1 MNSPPTPE
9 EHPSGSPGNQDE
21 TDWVDSIVAF
31 FEAMQRFF
39 RIRVLALH
47 RDRKDRIETRSTA
60 LLPLAGFTLG
70 LIVIVLLALLQFLW
84 PLEVAVLLVASLEL
98 LFLRTFVPESIPQC
112 REFLSQRGTSGSAG
126 NLFVLTIVFML
137 LRVSLFYQLYAESES
152 LLPPSILILISISL
166 GTWIIPFSISV
177 VQAQDETA
185 RWVNPRYPLSLKQL
199 AYGSCFLIVVIMAG
213 SWFALRDL
221 APALVVSG
229 LVIYWVMRKLEDH
242 DATVTDVHLEGLASL
257 FQILFLLAST
267 IDFSFLKTVS
277 E

>member
-1 MNSPPTPE
+1 MNSSHLPE
-9 EHPSGSPGNQDE
+9 EHSQFEPGDQDE

-39 RIRVLALH
+39 RIRVLDLH
-47 RDRKDRIETRSTA
+47 RDRKARIERRSTVF
-60 LLPLAGFTLG
+60 LPLAGFSLG
-70 LIVIVLLALLQFLW
+70 LLITMLLVLLQFLW
-84 PLEVAVLLVASLEL
+84 PLEIAALLTGALEL

-112 REFLSQRGTSGSAG
+112 RELLNQRGGASSPG

-137 LRVSLFYQLYAESES
+137 LRVALFYQLFAESDN
-152 LLPPSILILISISL
+152 LLAPSILILISISL

-177 VQAQDETA
+177 VNAQDETA
-185 RWVNPRYPLSLKQL
+185 RWVNPQYPLSLKQL
-199 AYGSCFLIVVIMAG
+199 GYASGFLIAVVLIG
-213 SWFALRDL
+213 SWLVLRDL
-221 APALVVSG
+221 APALIVSG
-229 LVIYWVMRKLEDH
+229 LVIYWIMRKLEDH
-242 DATVTDVHLEGLASL
+242 DAAVTDVHLEGLASL